1 MGKTFF
7 ITGIDTDI
15 GKTVAT
21 GLMGRFLRERGV
33 DAITAKA
40 VQTGHVGGMDAP
52 SEDIAV
58 HRKIMGLVPEFFE
71 EDRLRLTCPERFSYP
86 SSPYLAARLE
96 GRVVDT
102 DNIERCMAQCAAGH
116 EVALVE
122 GAGGIFVR
130 LTEGMYT
137 IDLIERNAWPAI
149 IVAGARLGAINHTL
163 LTIHAAASR
172 GIKIAGVVFNRIGD
186 PESEL
191 ETDALC
197 TARDALRALA
207 IDAPVARMPE
217 ISDMG
222 HFKGV
227 DFSEIFG

>member
-40 VQTGHVGGMDAP
+40 VQTGHVGGMSAP
-52 SEDIAV
+52 SADIAV
-58 HRKIMGLVPEFFE
+58 HRKIMGLAPDFFK
-71 EDRLRLTCPERFSYP
+71 EDGLCLTCPERFSYP

-102 DNIERCMAQCAAGH
+102 DNIERSMAQCATAH

-137 IDLIERNAWPAI
+137 IDLIERNAWSAI

-186 PESEL
+186 HESEL
-191 ETDALC
+191 EADALC
-197 TARDALRALA
+197 TVRDALKALSV
-207 IDAPVARMPE
+207 DAPVARIPE
-217 ISDMG
+217 ISDLG
-222 HFKGV
+222 RFEGV
-227 DFSEIFG
+227 DFSELFA